1 MVTVVEGRVLCHAQ
15 QPVAQIAGALSQN
28 PARRYPFAHV
38 QLRAGQATRRVS
50 VERRAFLRGGA
61 DESLLP
67 QMPHTREHISKPG
80 RRQARESQSRA
91 TTSSINTISPYYL
104 LVRAYR
110 LYYDTRD
117 I

>member
-1 MVTVVEGRVLCHAQ
+1 MACGQTYTDEEERRYGDGRRGEGIACAQ
-15 QPVAQIAGALSQN
+15 QPAAQITGALSQN
-28 PARRYPFAHV
+28 PARRYPSAHV

-67 QMPHTREHISKPG
+67 QMPHAHEHISKPG

-91 TTSSINTISPYYL
+91 TRSHLTHPVGAT
-104 LVRAYR
+104 
-110 LYYDTRD
+110 
-117 I
+117 